1 MADEKKKEAPAAE
14 SGHEEGK
21 KKGGGLPVKMIGI
34 ALAVVLLEVTTV
46 VMTMMMAGGPKKAV
60 AEVPVAAPKEEV
72 QKDVEVPI
80 IEAKLPNNQ
89 TGRLFLYDLAVVAK
103 VEDKNKM
110 KVEELLK
117 ERQAEVKD
125 RIRTIIASSD
135 PKSLA
140 EPGLETLRR
149 QISYQLD
156 EDLGHDMIK
165 ELLIPKCTPFRAEY

>member
-1 MADEKKKEAPAAE
+1 MAEEKKEKASEAPAGDEKKKK
-14 SGHEEGK
+14 S
-21 KKGGGLPVKMIGI
+21 GGLPVKMLGV
-34 ALAVVLLEVTTV
+34 ALAVVMLEVTTV
-46 VMTMMMAGGPKKAV
+46 VGTMMMAGGPKKAV

-72 QKDVEVPI
+72 EKDVEVPI

-89 TGRLFLYDLAVVAK
+89 TGRLFLYDLNVVAK
-103 VEDKNKM
+103 VGEKQKT

-135 PKSLA
+135 PKSLS

-149 QISYQLD
+149 QLSYQL
-156 EDLGHDMIK
+156 EQDLGHDLIK
-165 ELLIPKCTPFRAEY
+165 ELLIPKCTPFRAEF

>member
-1 MADEKKKEAPAAE
+1 MAEEKKKEAAPPA
-14 SGHEEGK
+14 EGGGEK

-72 QKDVEVPI
+72 EKDAEVPI

-103 VEDKNKM
+103 VGEKQKT

-135 PKSLA
+135 PKSLQ

-149 QISYQLD
+149 QLSYQLE
-156 EDLGHDMIK
+156 EDLGHDLIK
-165 ELLIPKCTPFRAEY
+165 ELLIPKCTPFRAEF